1 MIGKWLS
8 THWLEVLTAAGILY
22 GIVLSTYNLIV
33 HRKTI
38 GRRLDVKITY
48 GQFRDAPDGLRCQP
62 MLFIDVANIGYTPV
76 IVDEPYFIL
85 ADDRIY
91 SPPKRV
97 SDVQFPHE
105 LNTCRRFSLAA
116 READIRDFY
125 GTSCGYKG
133 EVFIYGAVKDQ
144 TGKVWK
150 SKKPWRL
157 GLRDGKQT
165 KRGNKLEW
173 KAIGECEGN
182 YREYKGPL
190 DVRIWLL

>member
-1 MIGKWLS
+1 MIWKWLGA
-8 THWLEVLTAAGILY
+8 HLFEVISAV
-22 GIVLSTYNLIV
+22 GIVGGVGFSIYKFIV
-33 HRKTI
+33 HRKTL

-48 GQFRDAPDGLRCQP
+48 GQFRDAPDGLRCMP
-62 MLFIDVANIGYTPV
+62 MLFIDVANIGYMPV
-76 IVDEPYFIL
+76 TVDEPYFIL
-85 ADDRIY
+85 ADDRTY

-105 LNTCRRFSLAA
+105 LNISRRFSLAA
-116 READIRDFY
+116 READIREFY

-133 EVFIYGAVKDQ
+133 EVLIYGAVKDQ

-165 KRGNKLEW
+165 KKGNRLEW

-182 YREYKGPL
+182 FREYKGPL
-190 DVRIWLL
+190 DVRIWLS